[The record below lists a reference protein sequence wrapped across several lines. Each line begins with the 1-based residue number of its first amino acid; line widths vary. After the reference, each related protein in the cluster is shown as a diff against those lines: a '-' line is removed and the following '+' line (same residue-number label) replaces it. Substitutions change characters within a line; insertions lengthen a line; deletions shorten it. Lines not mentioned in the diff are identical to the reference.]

1 MQLIKQN
8 EKITNASHP
17 QVITS
22 EYHMPRTRAIYDKIF
37 GMREDLRDGP
47 GRLSYFAVSTCGTLV
62 SLFCTTDMWA
72 STFSS

>member
-1 MQLIKQN
+1 
-8 EKITNASHP
+8 
-17 QVITS
+17 
-22 EYHMPRTRAIYDKIF
+22 MPRTRAIYDKIF